1 MFDFVLA
8 DSRHK
13 VSCNKPPFLRFL
25 APGWALC
32 GHETAQ
38 GSLEE
43 AEDGAGGADCSP
55 SASPASSPP
64 TESDDS
70 SAWDPHRLLPRA
82 ERIAIG
88 LDCKALID
96 AARLD
101 YLKASGMTAELVAY
115 VAPDVSGENKL
126 LLARASDAS

>member
-1 MFDFVLA
+1 MLA
-8 DSRHK
+8 DCGHK
-13 VSCNKPPFLRFL
+13 FL
-25 APGWALC
+25 AMNLHFCAFLIPGWALC

-38 GSLEE
+38 GSQEE
-43 AEDGAGGADCSP
+43 TEDGSGGADCSP
-55 SASPASSPP
+55 AVSTASSPP
-64 TESDDS
+64 TELEDG

-88 LDCKALID
+88 LGSKALID

-101 YLKASGMTAELVAY
+101 YLKAAGMTAELVAY